1 MTIDEIE
8 SEALRLHP
16 SDRARLAERLL
27 DSLEALSDQENARL
41 WADEAE
47 RRDGAWDAKAMPA
60 APRRRC
66 SVTPAPGWDDRVSRP
81 RLDGAEG

>member
-8 SEALRLHP
+8 SEALRLNP

-47 RRDGAWDAKAMPA
+47 RRDRAWDAKGNAGRSTSEVFRDA
-60 APRRRC
+60 RA
-66 SVTPAPGWDDRVSRP
+66 
-81 RLDGAEG
+81 RLG